1 MPPSSEVPLVQAMIP
16 GAYERNTLTHRQAG
30 SMSGPASGSTDMP
43 IGPAVLSAAT
53 IADREREGGGGPSQ
67 RRRRNDARPQTG
79 DAVANTDHNESRL
92 QGVHAWFQL
101 WWRSIRP

>member
-1 MPPSSEVPLVQAMIP
+1 VPPSSEVPLVQAMIP

-43 IGPAVLSAAT
+43 IGAAVLSAAT

-67 RRRRNDARPQTG
+67 RRRRSAARPQTR
-79 DAVANTDHNESRL
+79 DAVAGTDHDEYRL